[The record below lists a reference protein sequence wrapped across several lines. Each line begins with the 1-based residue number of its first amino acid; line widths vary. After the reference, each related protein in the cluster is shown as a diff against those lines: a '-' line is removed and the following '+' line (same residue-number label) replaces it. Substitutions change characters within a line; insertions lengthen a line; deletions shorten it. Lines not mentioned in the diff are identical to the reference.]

1 MDLEELKETDI
12 WTLYERGRNYMR
24 MMNIFTDTDK
34 NYRFYSGNQWEG
46 AKIEGI
52 EQAQFNFIETI
63 INYKTSVINAN
74 LWAINYSSENF
85 ENKEFRKKAEDT
97 CEMLNKKAAKV
108 WEKDSMD
115 LKIRELSE
123 DSAINDE
130 AVVYVNYDKEKQ
142 NPINE
147 VLSKNDIQYGNEN
160 DPDIQAQPYI
170 IIKQRMP
177 LIEAIEIAKQN
188 NVSKEKIELI
198 GVDKDYYEEA
208 GDDSKYEK
216 EDMVTVVTKM
226 WKENGTVHYAKS
238 AKYVVVKEDTDT
250 GLSLY
255 PVAHFNWKQRK
266 GSSRGEGE
274 VRNLIPNQIELNKTL
289 ARMLLSIK
297 QNSYPQKIVNMDKV
311 QNPEAVNKV
320 GGIIKIKNGQTVED
334 VRNVFGSIPPAQMS
348 TDVKGLIN
356 DLITITRELKNSSEI
371 AAGGVDPEKA
381 SGKAILAVQQAMQQ
395 PLVKQLAGLKK
406 FVEDLAR
413 IWLDMWIVYTPDG
426 LKLEET
432 KTDTQTGE
440 ENTTIVKVPSTVME
454 NLQADVKVDIT
465 PKGAFDKFAQ
475 ESSIENLFRNGCF
488 SPQMLPQ
495 LKIYANALS
504 DDSVMPKQKLLDII
518 EEQEE
523 EQKKI
528 ALINAQA
535 QMLKQRAANFINA
548 DPGRQASQIE
558 QAMMGQNVPEQ
569 NVPAQNVAV

>member
-85 ENKEFRKKAEDT
+85 ENREFRKKAEDT

-250 GLSLY
+250 RLSLY

-371 AAGGVDPEKA
+371 ATGGVDPEKA

-395 PLVKQLAGLKK
+395 PLVKQLSGLKK

-413 IWLDMWIVYTPDG
+413 IWLDMWITYTPEG

-432 KTDTQTGE
+432 QTDTQTGE
-440 ENTTIVKVPSTVME
+440 EYTTIVKVPSTVME

-558 QAMMGQNVPEQ
+558 QAMMSQNEPVQ
-569 NVPAQNVAV
+569 NDIAV